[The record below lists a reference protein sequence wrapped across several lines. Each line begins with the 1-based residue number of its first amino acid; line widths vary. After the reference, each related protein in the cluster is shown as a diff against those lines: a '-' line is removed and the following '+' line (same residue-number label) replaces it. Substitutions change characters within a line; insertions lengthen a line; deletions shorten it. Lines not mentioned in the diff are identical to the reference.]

1 MNIKNIIV
9 IIIIIILIILLFILL
24 VKFKKFNLFGSE
36 NVIQGVNDEGL
47 YDDWYYVNNI
57 NNEKF
62 KKLKNKCIES
72 GIIDTSKKY
81 KDTPIIYFGKWIYWK
96 LHIAFPKNIEN
107 REKVIKI
114 VNQVL
119 NNYSIAWK
127 FHQRYNK
134 MDFVPIQ
141 SMKEYLEL
149 LNQVKLADN
158 ECKAKYETYNKY
170 NEIRMDINDLK
181 RAISNKNIDNIK
193 TYESK
198 SFDMPLVYECMK
210 NNVFKYKY
218 YYSGK
223 FNEES
228 QKLFDECTIKDI
240 IERAKINK
248 STSLDIIHL
257 NLLCKGCDIVID
269 DYFNSYKKF
278 RNNANT
284 IEASKLITIYS
295 TYPDSISLDEIA
307 SLLNY
312 EFKKENIEFHK
323 IYSEFKIYDGIYTRL
338 SENVNEIDNKLN
350 RYTPLISEKIII
362 GYTNSIKY
370 NYKNENI
377 KDVGKYDDI
386 MNIIKNLTVRINDEE
401 IKEIEHPFNKLYYFD
416 INDNEIELP
425 KKLIDIN
432 KCLIN
437 EFGNELKF
445 DDVDYI

>member
-1 MNIKNIIV
+1 MNSKYFLIAT
-9 IIIIIILIILLFILL
+9 IIILIIMFIYLFILL
-24 VKFKKFNLFGSE
+24 FKKFNLFGSGNIIE
-36 NVIQGVNDEGL
+36 GVNDEGL

-57 NNEKF
+57 SNENF

-81 KDTPIIYFGKWIYWK
+81 NDTPIIYFGKWVYWK
-96 LHIAFPKNIEN
+96 LHIAFPKKMEDC
-107 REKVIKI
+107 EKIIKI
-114 VNQVL
+114 VNNTL

-127 FHQRYNK
+127 FHRRYNK

-149 LNQVKLADN
+149 LNCVKLANN
-158 ECKAKYETYNKY
+158 ECKVKYEIYNKY
-170 NEIRMDINDLK
+170 DEIKRNIRNLK
-181 RAISNKNIDNIK
+181 FAISNKDINAIE

-218 YYSGK
+218 YYSFGK

-248 STSLDIIHL
+248 STSLDIVHL

-269 DYFNSYKKF
+269 DYFKSYKSF
-278 RNNANT
+278 VNNANI
-284 IEASKLITIYS
+284 IEANKLITIYS
-295 TYPDSISLDEIA
+295 TYPDLITLDEIA

-312 EFKKENIEFHK
+312 EFKKEKIEFYK

-338 SENVNEIDNKLN
+338 SENVDEIDNKLN
-350 RYTPLISEKIII
+350 RYSPLISEKIIT
-362 GYTNSIKY
+362 GYMNSIKY
-370 NYKNENI
+370 EHVDIVNI
-377 KDVGKYDDI
+377 NINKYDDI
-386 MNIIKNLTVRINDEE
+386 INIIKGLTAGVNDEE
-401 IKEIEHPFNKLYYFD
+401 IENICHPFTKLYYFD

-425 KKLIDIN
+425 KKLININ

-437 EFGNELKF
+437 EFGNKLKL
-445 DDVDYI
+445 I